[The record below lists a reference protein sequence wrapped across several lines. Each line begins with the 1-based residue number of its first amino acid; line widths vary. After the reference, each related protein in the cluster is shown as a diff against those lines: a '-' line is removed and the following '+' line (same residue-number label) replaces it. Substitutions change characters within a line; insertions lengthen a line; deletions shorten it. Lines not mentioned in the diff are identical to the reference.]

1 MKGNTIKMVKYV
13 SKALQSSRARLFTL
27 CCVVGCVVLGA
38 VPTFALA
45 TSESEG
51 AKAVKEAATKVSEEG
66 QTIIIAVLTGLVALI
81 ALAIILPKAIGFIRR
96 FI

>member
-38 VPTFALA
+38 VPTLALA
-45 TSESEG
+45 TESEG
-51 AKAVKEAATKVSEEG
+51 AKAVKEATTKVSEEG